1 MVYVNTLITVAPD
14 CTAAIATQPPLFR
27 GKQTVAG
34 LQHELLINAPCEYD
48 QDALNFEVHCRRKG
62 IKDRA
67 AEYPMFFAKEHP
79 CLRASPLTK
88 TYGWGAHYDADG
100 RIGLIGVETAEYKRL
115 EQELQTRPAMRS
127 RRG

>member
-14 CTAAIATQPPLFR
+14 CTATTASPPPLFR

-34 LQHELLINAPCEYD
+34 LQYALLTNAPYEFD

-62 IKDRA
+62 VTDRA
-67 AEYPMFFAKEHP
+67 AEHPVFFAKGHP

-88 TYGWGAHYDADG
+88 TYGWGAHYDANG
-100 RIGLIGVETAEYKRL
+100 RIGLIGVGTAEYKRL
-115 EQELQTRPAMRS
+115 EQELQTRPAMRN